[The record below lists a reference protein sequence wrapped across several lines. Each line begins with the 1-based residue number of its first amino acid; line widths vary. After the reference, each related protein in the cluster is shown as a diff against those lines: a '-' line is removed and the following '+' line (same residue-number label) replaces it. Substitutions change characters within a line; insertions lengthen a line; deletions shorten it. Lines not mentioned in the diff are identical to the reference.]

1 MKKKI
6 SAKKKKSHPKFE
18 YFMKWYGFSLDT
30 IFYDMT
36 GGNTN
41 LSSLEDWTQVRKEI
55 RSRRVC
61 IDNGRVFAPTLDEIA
76 EHKYRLIEDVPI
88 SEWNLDIDDPDIP
101 KSQSKGMRD
110 LVKLLSLYNARLF
123 LPNAVNS
130 KFRSAYDF
138 RERKSRQ

>member
-1 MKKKI
+1 
-6 SAKKKKSHPKFE
+6 
-18 YFMKWYGFSLDT
+18 MKWYGFSLDT

-41 LSSLEDWTQVRKEI
+41 LSSLEDWSQVREEI

-76 EHKYRLIEDVPI
+76 KNKHRLIEDVPI
-88 SEWNLDIDDPDIP
+88 SEWNLDIDDLDIP
-101 KSQSKGMRD
+101 TTQRKGMKN

-123 LPNAVNS
+123 LPNSVNS
-130 KFRSAYDF
+130 KFRSADDF
-138 RERKSRQ
+138 REWKSRQ